1 MPARFYI
8 VEGRP
13 LDIDGLT
20 DEQTKQ
26 VKAFLTKDIRR
37 RKQDEYIA
45 YYADH
50 TLENDL
56 ADCPP
61 VVKEFLA
68 RKIAENG
75 GGMDVQLGI

>member
-1 MPARFYI
+1 MSARFYI

-13 LDIDGLT
+13 LDLDGLT
-20 DEQTKQ
+20 DEQTEQ

-45 YYADH
+45 YYAAH
-50 TLENDL
+50 VLEEDL
-56 ADCPP
+56 EDCPP

-75 GGMDVQLGI
+75 GVINVQLAF